1 MVEFFIQN
9 RSIKREIINQKSK
22 LVGKV
27 LSSQKITGY
36 FRNIAIQSKGKE
48 MIEDIL
54 SQVWAS

>member
-36 FRNIAIQSKGKE
+36 FRNLAIQSKGKKL
-48 MIEDIL
+48 IEDIL